1 MEEKKEIKREN
12 SSGNKSGRQ
21 EKGAAQNREAIRKG
35 VLRAEIIRRLTGF
48 VEIPSVNPGDHAI
61 DEDPVFGEKEY
72 VRHVRKLMAEKG
84 YYCSEQEVLPGRTN
98 LLISTSKMPGSKP
111 IILLQTHSDVVDAKE
126 MEQAFCARAEQ
137 GRIRGRGSCD
147 AKGQLCAMILAL
159 EQLREKHG
167 NLPFDICIALCCDEE
182 FRHRGV
188 DEFLVWEHRDK
199 VAAVIVGEPTELRL
213 AAACKGSIRFR
224 IETTGVAAHTSTPE
238 KGVNAIYLMAEIIRI
253 IQEKIEAQIV
263 CRKDARCGSASIA
276 VSLIEGGRIVNAV
289 PDYCAI
295 HVDRRMIPG
304 EHWEEVYREIQSIIL
319 ENLNEEDQERVVF
332 GAPYLIDPA
341 YGAQL
346 PEHLESGMQEV
357 MQKHGLETEIA
368 GLPYGCDASKLAKWD
383 IPVFVFGPGSIDQA
397 HTREEYIEIS
407 QIETAAAVLK
417 DMILRAAEEGIDEI
431 LR

>member
-1 MEEKKEIKREN
+1 M
-12 SSGNKSGRQ
+12 
-21 EKGAAQNREAIRKG
+21 
-35 VLRAEIIRRLTGF
+35 
-48 VEIPSVNPGDHAI
+48 PDH
-61 DEDPVFGEKEY
+61 
-72 VRHVRKLMAEKG
+72 
-84 YYCSEQEVLPGRTN
+84 
-98 LLISTSKMPGSKP
+98 
-111 IILLQTHSDVVDAKE
+111 
-126 MEQAFCARAEQ
+126 
-137 GRIRGRGSCD
+137 
-147 AKGQLCAMILAL
+147 
-159 EQLREKHG
+159 
-167 NLPFDICIALCCDEE
+167 
-182 FRHRGV
+182 
-188 DEFLVWEHRDK
+188 
-199 VAAVIVGEPTELRL
+199 
-213 AAACKGSIRFR
+213 
-224 IETTGVAAHTSTPE
+224 
-238 KGVNAIYLMAEIIRI
+238 
-253 IQEKIEAQIV
+253 
-263 CRKDARCGSASIA
+263 
-276 VSLIEGGRIVNAV
+276 
-289 PDYCAI
+289 CAI

-383 IPVFVFGPGSIDQA
+383 IPVFVFGPGSIGQA